1 MQRTIATLG
10 LVGTITLA
18 ACGGAPNTAGTSPTA
33 STAASA
39 SSAATAAPA
48 SLTIMVGG
56 LNKQI
61 YLPNKLTEALGY
73 FKDENLS
80 VNLIDEPSGK
90 DATTALIAG
99 EVEGSSGSYDHTIDV
114 AGLGKNLVEVVQL
127 LRAPGEAEMVATAKA
142 NDIKGPGDF
151 KGRKLGVTSIGS
163 GTHGLTQ
170 YLASTKGIMPDQF
183 TPIAVGAGDTFI
195 AAIKQGT
202 IDAGMTTEPT
212 ISRLVKT
219 GDAKVLIDLRTPETT
234 RAALGG
240 DYPFISIYM
249 RADWVAANKG
259 VVQRVVNAYVKTL
272 KWIATHSPAEIADKL
287 PADYY
292 AGDKDLYL
300 TALTGSMP
308 MFSPDGKMPTGA
320 PDFIFKVLQTYNKN
334 VQGKTIDLT
343 KTWTNEF
350 VDAAK

>member
-10 LVGTITLA
+10 LVATIVLA
-18 ACGGAPNTAGTSPTA
+18 ACGGATNNAGTSP
-33 STAASA
+33 AASA
-39 SSAATAAPA
+39 SGSAAAAAAPA
-48 SLTIMVGG
+48 TLTIMVGG

-73 FKDENLS
+73 FKDQNLT

-90 DATTALIAG
+90 DATSALIAS
-99 EVEGSSGSYDHTIDV
+99 EVEASSGSYDHTIDV

-142 NDIKGPGDF
+142 NDIKGPADF

-170 YLASTKGIMPDQF
+170 YLASTKGITPDQF
-183 TPIAVGAGDTFI
+183 TPIAVGSGDTFI

-212 ISRLVKT
+212 ISRLLKT
-219 GDAKVLIDLRTPETT
+219 GDAQVLIDLRTPDGT

-240 DYPFISIYM
+240 DYPLISIYM
-249 RADWVAANKG
+249 LSDWVASHKPQ
-259 VVQRVVNAYVKTL
+259 VQRLVNAYVKTL
-272 KWIATHSPAEIADKL
+272 KWI
-287 PADYY
+287 
-292 AGDKDLYL
+292 
-300 TALTGSMP
+300 GSHTP
-308 MFSPDGKMPTGA
+308 
-320 PDFIFKVLQTYNKN
+320 
-334 VQGKTIDLT
+334 
-343 KTWTNEF
+343 
-350 VDAAK
+350 

>member
-10 LVGTITLA
+10 LVATMILA
-18 ACGGAPNTAGTSPTA
+18 ACGGATNNAGTSPTA
-33 STAASA
+33 NASGSAVA
-39 SSAATAAPA
+39 SAAPA

-73 FKDENLS
+73 FKEQNLD
-80 VNLIDEPSGK
+80 VTLIDEPSGK
-90 DATTALIAG
+90 DSTTALIAS
-99 EVEGSSGSYDHTIDV
+99 EVEGASGSYDHTIDV
-114 AGLGKNLVEVVQL
+114 QGLGKNLTEVVQL

-142 NDIKGPGDF
+142 SEIKSAADF

-170 YLASTKGIMPDQF
+170 YLASTKGITPDQF

-212 ISRLVKT
+212 ISRLVKS

-240 DYPFISIYM
+240 D
-249 RADWVAANKG
+249 
-259 VVQRVVNAYVKTL
+259 
-272 KWIATHSPAEIADKL
+272 
-287 PADYY
+287 
-292 AGDKDLYL
+292 
-300 TALTGSMP
+300 
-308 MFSPDGKMPTGA
+308 
-320 PDFIFKVLQTYNKN
+320 
-334 VQGKTIDLT
+334 
-343 KTWTNEF
+343 
-350 VDAAK
+350 

>member
-10 LVGTITLA
+10 LVATIVLA
-18 ACGGAPNTAGTSPTA
+18 ACGGATNNAGTSP
-33 STAASA
+33 AASA
-39 SSAATAAPA
+39 SGSAASAAAPA

-73 FKDENLS
+73 FKDQNLT

-90 DATTALIAG
+90 DATSALIAS
-99 EVEGSSGSYDHTIDV
+99 EVEASSGSYDHTIDV

-142 NDIKGPGDF
+142 NDIKGPADF

-170 YLASTKGIMPDQF
+170 YLASTKGITPDQF
-183 TPIAVGAGDTFI
+183 TPVAVGAGDTFI
-195 AAIKQGT
+195 AAIKQGR

-212 ISRLVKT
+212 ISRLVQS
-219 GDAKVLIDLRTPETT
+219 GDGKVLVDMRTPAST

-240 DYPFISIYM
+240 DYPFIGIWA
-249 RADWVAANKG
+249 RTDWVNAHKD
-259 VVQRVVNAYVKTL
+259 VSQRLVNAYVKTL
-272 KWIATHSPAEIADKL
+272 KWMSSHSADEIAAKM
-287 PADYY
+287 PPDYL
-292 AGDKDLYL
+292 AGNKDLYV
-300 TALTGSMP
+300 S
-308 MFSPDGKMPTGA
+308 
-320 PDFIFKVLQTYNKN
+320 
-334 VQGKTIDLT
+334 
-343 KTWTNEF
+343 
-350 VDAAK
+350 

>member
-10 LVGTITLA
+10 LVATIVLA
-18 ACGGAPNTAGTSPTA
+18 ACGGATNNAGTSPTA

-39 SSAATAAPA
+39 SAAATLAPA

-73 FKDENLS
+73 FKDQNLT

-90 DATTALIAG
+90 DATSALIAG

-142 NDIKGPGDF
+142 GELKGPADF

-170 YLASTKGIMPDQF
+170 YLASTKGIAPDQF

-212 ISRLVKT
+212 ISRLLKS
-219 GDAKVLIDLRTPETT
+219 GDAKVLIDLRTPELT

-249 RADWVAANKG
+249 RADWVAQNKG

-272 KWIATHSPAEIADKL
+272 KWIQTHSPAEIADKL

-292 AGDKDLYL
+292 ANDKDLYL
-300 TALTGSMP
+300 SALTGSMP
-308 MFSPDGKMPTGA
+308 MYSPDGKMPAGA
-320 PDFIFKVLQTYNKN
+320 PDFILKVLQTYNNN
-334 VQGKTIDLT
+334 VKGKTIDLT
-343 KTWTNEF
+343 KTWTNEY

>member
-10 LVGTITLA
+10 LIAAVVIA
-18 ACGGAPNTAGTSPTA
+18 ACGGATNNAGTSPTTNP
-33 STAASA
+33 SGSA
-39 SSAATAAPA
+39 AATAAPA

-73 FKDENLS
+73 FKDQNLT

-90 DATTALIAG
+90 DATTALIAS
-99 EVEGSSGSYDHTIDV
+99 EVEASSGSYDHTIDV

-142 NDIKGPGDF
+142 NDIKGPADF
-151 KGRKLGVTSIGS
+151 KGKKLGVTSIGS

-170 YLASTKGIMPDQF
+170 YLASTKGIAPDQF

-249 RADWVAANKG
+249 RADWVAQKK
-259 VVQRVVNAYVKTL
+259 RVA
-272 KWIATHSPAEIADKL
+272 
-287 PADYY
+287 
-292 AGDKDLYL
+292 
-300 TALTGSMP
+300 
-308 MFSPDGKMPTGA
+308 
-320 PDFIFKVLQTYNKN
+320 
-334 VQGKTIDLT
+334 
-343 KTWTNEF
+343 
-350 VDAAK
+350 

>member
-1 MQRTIATLG
+1 MRRTFATLG
-10 LVGTITLA
+10 LIATVVIA
-18 ACGGAPNTAGTSPTA
+18 ACGGAATPSP
-33 STAASA
+33 SA
-39 SSAATAAPA
+39 NPTATAAGTLEPF

-73 FKDENLS
+73 FKEQNLD
-80 VNLIDEPSGK
+80 VTLIDEPSGK
-90 DATTALIAG
+90 DSTTALIAS
-99 EVEGSSGSYDHTIDV
+99 EVEGASGSYDHTIDV
-114 AGLGKNLVEVVQL
+114 QGLGKNLVEVVQL

-142 NDIKGPGDF
+142 GEIKSAADF

-170 YLASTKGIMPDQF
+170 YLAVKNGIATDQF

-202 IDAGMTTEPT
+202 IEAGMTTEPT
-212 ISRLVKT
+212 ISRLLKT
-219 GDAKVLIDLRTPETT
+219 GDAKVLIDLRTPDGT

-249 RADWVAANKG
+249 RSDWVASHKP
-259 VVQRVVNAYVKTL
+259 VVQRLVNAYVKTL
-272 KWIATHSPAEIADKL
+272 KWIASHTPQEIADKL
-287 PADYY
+287 PVDYY

-300 TALTGSMP
+300 SALTGSMP
-308 MFSPDGKMPTGA
+308 MFSPDGKMPAGA
-320 PDFIFKVLQTYNKN
+320 PDFVLKVLQTYNKN
-334 VQGKTIDLT
+334 VQGKTIDVS
-343 KTWTNEF
+343 KTFTNEF
-350 VDAAK
+350 ADAAK

>member
-10 LVGTITLA
+10 LVATIVLA
-18 ACGGAPNTAGTSPTA
+18 ACGGATNNAGTSP
-33 STAASA
+33 AASA
-39 SSAATAAPA
+39 SGSAAANDAPA
-48 SLTIMVGG
+48 TLTIMVGG

-73 FKDENLS
+73 FTEQNLT

-114 AGLGKNLVEVVQL
+114 QGLGKNLTEVVQL

-142 NDIKGPGDF
+142 SEIKSAADF

-170 YLASTKGIMPDQF
+170 YLAVKNGIATDQF

-212 ISRLVKT
+212 ISRLLKT
-219 GDAKVLIDLRTPETT
+219 GDAKVLIDLRTPDGT

-249 RADWVAANKG
+249 RSDWVASHKPQ
-259 VVQRVVNAYVKTL
+259 VQRLVNAYVKTL
-272 KWIATHSPAEIADKL
+272 KWIASHTPQEIADKL
-287 PADYY
+287 PVDYY

-300 TALTGSMP
+300 AALTGSMP
-308 MFSPDGKMPTGA
+308 MFSPDGKMPAGA
-320 PDFIFKVLQTYNKN
+320 PDFVLKVLQTYNKN
-334 VQGKTIDLT
+334 VQGKTIDVS
-343 KTWTNEF
+343 KTFTNEF
-350 VDAAK
+350 ADAAK

>member
-1 MQRTIATLG
+1 
-10 LVGTITLA
+10 
-18 ACGGAPNTAGTSPTA
+18 
-33 STAASA
+33 
-39 SSAATAAPA
+39 
-48 SLTIMVGG
+48 
-56 LNKQI
+56 
-61 YLPNKLTEALGY
+61 
-73 FKDENLS
+73 
-80 VNLIDEPSGK
+80 
-90 DATTALIAG
+90 
-99 EVEGSSGSYDHTIDV
+99 
-114 AGLGKNLVEVVQL
+114 
-127 LRAPGEAEMVATAKA
+127 
-142 NDIKGPGDF
+142 
-151 KGRKLGVTSIGS
+151 
-163 GTHGLTQ
+163 
-170 YLASTKGIMPDQF
+170 
-183 TPIAVGAGDTFI
+183 
-195 AAIKQGT
+195 
-202 IDAGMTTEPT
+202 MTTEPT

-308 MFSPDGKMPTGA
+308 MFSPDGKMPAGA

>member
-1 MQRTIATLG
+1 MRRHLAFLSIIATIA
-10 LVGTITLA
+10 LA
-18 ACGGAPNTAGTSPTA
+18 ACGGSTPPASSSVAPSTAG
-33 STAASA
+33 SA
-39 SSAATAAPA
+39 AATAAQPA

-73 FKDENLS
+73 FKEQNLT
-80 VNLIDEPSGK
+80 VTLIDEPSGK
-90 DATTALIAG
+90 DSTTALIAG
-99 EVEGSSGSYDHTIDV
+99 EVEGASGSYDHTIDV
-114 AGLGKNLVEVVQL
+114 QGLGKNLVEVVQL
-127 LRAPGEAEMVATAKA
+127 LQAPGEAEMVATAKA
-142 NDIKGPGDF
+142 GEIKSAADF

-170 YLASTKGIMPDQF
+170 FLAVKNGIAVTDF

-202 IDAGMTTEPT
+202 IEAGMTTEPT
-212 ISRLVKT
+212 ISRLLKT
-219 GDAKVLIDLRTPETT
+219 GDAKVLIDLRTPEGT

-259 VVQRVVNAYVKTL
+259 IVQRVANAYVKTL
-272 KWIATHSPAEIADKL
+272 KWIATHTPEEIAAQL

-300 TALTGSMP
+300 AALKGSMP
-308 MFSPDGKMPTGA
+308 MFSPNGKMPAGA
-320 PDFIFKVLQTYNKN
+320 PDFVLKVLQTYNNNIK
-334 VQGKTIDLT
+334 GKTIDLS
-343 KTWTNEF
+343 KTFTNEF

>member
-10 LVGTITLA
+10 LIATIVAA
-18 ACGGAPNTAGTSPTA
+18 ACGGATNTGGGASPTSSA
-33 STAASA
+33 AASA
-39 SSAATAAPA
+39 APA
-48 SLTIMVGG
+48 TLTIMVGG

-73 FKDENLS
+73 FKDQNLT

-114 AGLGKNLVEVVQL
+114 AGLGKNLIEVVQL

-142 NDIKGPGDF
+142 NDIKGPADF

-170 YLASTKGIMPDQF
+170 YLASTKGIAPDQF

-212 ISRLVKT
+212 ISRLLKT
-219 GDAKVLIDLRTPETT
+219 GDAKVLIDLRTPEIG
-234 RAALGG
+234 RAAC
-240 DYPFISIYM
+240 
-249 RADWVAANKG
+249 RE
-259 VVQRVVNAYVKTL
+259 RV
-272 KWIATHSPAEIADKL
+272 
-287 PADYY
+287 
-292 AGDKDLYL
+292 
-300 TALTGSMP
+300 
-308 MFSPDGKMPTGA
+308 
-320 PDFIFKVLQTYNKN
+320 
-334 VQGKTIDLT
+334 
-343 KTWTNEF
+343 
-350 VDAAK
+350 

>member
-1 MQRTIATLG
+1 MRRRFATLVLIAT
-10 LVGTITLA
+10 VVIA
-18 ACGGAPNTAGTSPTA
+18 ACGGAATPSPSATTNATA
-33 STAASA
+33 SV
-39 SSAATAAPA
+39 AATAEPFA
-48 SLTIMVGG
+48 LTIMVGG

-73 FKDENLS
+73 FKEQNLD
-80 VNLIDEPSGK
+80 VTLIDEPSGK
-90 DATTALIAG
+90 DSTTALIAS
-99 EVEGSSGSYDHTIDV
+99 EVEGASGSYDHTIDV
-114 AGLGKNLVEVVQL
+114 QGLGKNLTEVVQL

-142 NDIKGPGDF
+142 SEIKSAADF

-170 YLASTKGIMPDQF
+170 YLAVKNGIATDQF

-212 ISRLVKT
+212 ISRLLKT
-219 GDAKVLIDLRTPETT
+219 GDAKVLIDLRTPDGT

-249 RADWVAANKG
+249 RSDWVASHKPQ
-259 VVQRVVNAYVKTL
+259 VQRLVNAYVKTL
-272 KWIATHSPAEIADKL
+272 KWIGSHTPQEIADKL
-287 PADYY
+287 PVDYY

-300 TALTGSMP
+300 AALTGSMP
-308 MFSPDGKMPTGA
+308 MFSPDGKMPAGA
-320 PDFIFKVLQTYNKN
+320 PDFVLKVLQTYNNN
-334 VQGKTIDLT
+334 VKGKTIDLT
-343 KTWTNEF
+343 KTFTNEF
-350 VDAAK
+350 ADAAK